1 MTTVAVLCCLAD
13 IVVLDCLMF
22 YVFLLLLYEI
32 KSIYYFFLT
41 MYINRSLAMS
51 TAAVWCRVVWSRNV
65 HPCYMVSRCPVSRCP
80 PLLSGAA
87 LSGLAMSTLAIW
99 SRVVQSHYVSSHNFD
114 GLVMSGLAFSASPL
128 YYQPRSMGMVFTS
141 FNIAALC

>member
-1 MTTVAVLCCLAD
+1 
-13 IVVLDCLMF
+13 MF

-99 SRVVQSHYVSSHNFD
+99 SRIVQSHYVSSHNFD
-114 GLVMSGLAFSASPL
+114 GLVMSGLAFSASPICRPGINNL
-128 YYQPRSMGMVFTS
+128 PTAWRDVRASDYSHQAAVLLLFKLLPAK
-141 FNIAALC
+141 NI